1 MYYNLFILSLF
12 LNLYFSICFKNNNT
26 PLFTNGIS
34 KLTMKPNDMINLLTS
49 IKEYTIITEGD
60 NNKKLEE
67 LMLKNNMNV
76 YYVDVNN
83 LLNKDEI
90 LSYLKLKYSHL
101 ESGENL
107 WIFYKGFILGSRDV
121 VYGMVEKKK
130 IKKEID

>member
-26 PLFTNGIS
+26 PLFNNGIS

-49 IKEYTIITEGD
+49 IKEYTIITEGE
-60 NNKKLEE
+60 NNKSLEE
-67 LMLKNNMNV
+67 LMLNNNMNV
-76 YYVDVNN
+76 YYADVNN

-130 IKKEID
+130 

>member
-1 MYYNLFILSLF
+1 MYYKLLILTFF
-12 LNLYFSICFKNNNT
+12 LNLVFSFKNNNT
-26 PLFTNGIS
+26 PLYNNGIS
-34 KLTMKPNDMINLLTS
+34 KLTMKPNDMVNLLIS

-67 LMLKNNMNV
+67 LMLNNNMNV
-76 YYVDVNN
+76 YYADVNN

-90 LSYLKLKYSHL
+90 LSFLKTKYSHL

-121 VYGMVEKKK
+121 IYGIVN
-130 IKKEID
+130 KKEINN